1 MYWFFR
7 NILWV
12 IMRIIFRI
20 EINGKENINL
30 EDKGS
35 LIICS
40 NHISMWDPLTLA
52 ITYKRQINFMAK
64 KELFELPIIGKIFYK
79 VGAFPVER
87 DKVDLKSVK
96 QSLKILKEDKI
107 LGIFPEGTRVRE
119 LDIENVKEGV
129 GLIANKSGSNILP
142 VHIETEYKIFGKV
155 KVTYLPI
162 VKVERFEELPKNERS
177 KAITLAAYKEIYNIT
192 E

>member
-12 IMRIIFRI
+12 VMRILFRI
-20 EINGKENINL
+20 EINGKENIDL
-30 EDKGS
+30 ENKDR

-40 NHISMWDPLTLA
+40 NHISMWDPITLA
-52 ITYKRQINFMAK
+52 VTYNRQVNFMAK
-64 KELFELPIIGKIFYK
+64 KELFEIPVVGPIFYK

-96 QSLKILKEDKI
+96 QSLKILKEDKV
-107 LGIFPEGTRVRE
+107 LGIFPEGTRVKSID
-119 LDIENVKEGV
+119 LENVKEGI
-129 GLIANKSGSNILP
+129 GLIANKANSNIQP
-142 VHIETEYKIFGKV
+142 VNIETEYKFFKKI
-155 KVTYLPI
+155 KVTYMPI
-162 VKVERFEELPKNERS
+162 VKIEDFNELPKKEKS
-177 KAITLAAYKEIYNIT
+177 KAVTLAAYKEIYNIT